1 GPTEG
6 TTFSCCYTVLATP
19 TVKNSIPIGT
29 PIANTQVYI
38 LDSRMRPVPIGVPGE
53 LYIGGDGLARGY
65 WNDPALTAEK
75 FVPDPASADAGAR
88 RYKTGDRVRYLA
100 DGNIEFLGRID
111 TQVKLRGYRVEPGEI
126 EAVVKRNAGVQDC
139 VVTVEDAGNDKRLIA
154 YVVRNNNDPELDRI
168 ALRTYLHA
176 KLPEYMVPS
185 AFVFLDKLPLTANGK
200 LDRKAL
206 PSAGEQAAEQSGE
219 GPRGATEEML
229 AGIWSSLLGAAN
241 LQRENNFFD
250 LGGHSLL
257 TMQLAARLRQI
268 FHCEVPLR
276 AIFEFPVLQDMAA
289 YLDASSSRPRTGKLV
304 RIQPIPRESYL
315 PVTRG
320 QERIWFVSQLMGNS
334 SVYNIAGAVR
344 LKGEVDRERL
354 ERSFQ
359 EVVRRHEVLRSSF
372 WVREKE
378 LEVRSGEDKEE
389 AERRAVRGEA
399 EQGFDLGQ
407 ASQLRA
413 GLLRVGERESVLV
426 VVLHHMIADGWS
438 IGVLLR
444 ELEQLYE
451 AYGRGEESP
460 LEELEIQYVDYA
472 GWEEEL
478 LSSEEMKEGLEY
490 WKKQLAGAR
499 GLELEGDYGRR
510 GERSHRGGT
519 IGFRLGKELS
529 EKIRE
534 VARSAGVTLYMA
546 LLGCWQVLL
555 WRYSGEKDVVVGSA
569 VAQRPTVESEKLI
582 GMMVNLVAMRTEV
595 EERKSYRELLE
606 QVKGTVMEG
615 HRYEYVQFEKVVE
628 EVEKRGGGGREL
640 VQVVLAWQS
649 GMKRELRLGE
659 VVGRVEGV
667 ETGTAKFDVTITM
680 GEGEGGEIEGSVEYS
695 VDLFREETV
704 RNLISHFRHVVEQVV
719 QFPNQPLGELAFV
732 TKDEEKQL
740 AEWNQTK
747 VDYPREKSIADLYS
761 EVAARN
767 PDAAAVV
774 FGDRQLSYAELERR
788 ANQLSRHLSQQGI
801 GPEAMVGICTERSLE
816 MLVGILGILKAGAAY
831 VPLDITYPAERLQF
845 MAANAKIQVLLTQE
859 RLLPA
864 LPALNTTI
872 VCLDRDWDEV
882 SRQSQTPLQLR
893 I

>member
-1 GPTEG
+1 LSRHLSQQGIGPEAMVGICTERSLEMLVGILGILKAGAAYVPLDITYPAERLQFMAANAKIQVLLTQERLLPALPALNTTIVCLDRDWDEVSRQSQTPLQLRIDAQNLAYTMYTYGSTGTPKGAAVTHRNVVRLVRNTDYVELNEREIFLQFAPISFDAATFEIWGALLNGGKLVVFSGGMPSPENLGHELKRNKVTTLWLTAGLFRLVTEQQIEDLTGIPQLLAGGDVLHPSAVARVLEELPSCRLINGYGPTEG

-88 RYKTGDRVRYLA
+88 LYKTGDRVRYLA

-139 VVTVEDAGNDKRLIA
+139 VVTVEGAGNDKRLIA

-320 QERIWFVSQLMGNS
+320 QQRIWFVSQLMGNS

-372 WVREKE
+372 WVREGKLVQQVHGEEEVGIRLREKE

-490 WKKQLAGAR
+490 W
-499 GLELEGDYGRR
+499 
-510 GERSHRGGT
+510 
-519 IGFRLGKELS
+519 
-529 EKIRE
+529 
-534 VARSAGVTLYMA
+534 
-546 LLGCWQVLL
+546 
-555 WRYSGEKDVVVGSA
+555 
-569 VAQRPTVESEKLI
+569 
-582 GMMVNLVAMRTEV
+582 
-595 EERKSYRELLE
+595 
-606 QVKGTVMEG
+606 
-615 HRYEYVQFEKVVE
+615 
-628 EVEKRGGGGREL
+628 
-640 VQVVLAWQS
+640 
-649 GMKRELRLGE
+649 
-659 VVGRVEGV
+659 
-667 ETGTAKFDVTITM
+667 
-680 GEGEGGEIEGSVEYS
+680 
-695 VDLFREETV
+695 
-704 RNLISHFRHVVEQVV
+704 
-719 QFPNQPLGELAFV
+719 
-732 TKDEEKQL
+732 
-740 AEWNQTK
+740 
-747 VDYPREKSIADLYS
+747 
-761 EVAARN
+761 
-767 PDAAAVV
+767 
-774 FGDRQLSYAELERR
+774 
-788 ANQLSRHLSQQGI
+788 
-801 GPEAMVGICTERSLE
+801 
-816 MLVGILGILKAGAAY
+816 
-831 VPLDITYPAERLQF
+831 
-845 MAANAKIQVLLTQE
+845 
-859 RLLPA
+859 
-864 LPALNTTI
+864 
-872 VCLDRDWDEV
+872 
-882 SRQSQTPLQLR
+882 
-893 I
+893 

>member
-1 GPTEG
+1 
-6 TTFSCCYTVLATP
+6 
-19 TVKNSIPIGT
+19 
-29 PIANTQVYI
+29 
-38 LDSRMRPVPIGVPGE
+38 
-53 LYIGGDGLARGY
+53 
-65 WNDPALTAEK
+65 
-75 FVPDPASADAGAR
+75 
-88 RYKTGDRVRYLA
+88 
-100 DGNIEFLGRID
+100 
-111 TQVKLRGYRVEPGEI
+111 
-126 EAVVKRNAGVQDC
+126 
-139 VVTVEDAGNDKRLIA
+139 
-154 YVVRNNNDPELDRI
+154 
-168 ALRTYLHA
+168 
-176 KLPEYMVPS
+176 
-185 AFVFLDKLPLTANGK
+185 
-200 LDRKAL
+200 
-206 PSAGEQAAEQSGE
+206 
-219 GPRGATEEML
+219 
-229 AGIWSSLLGAAN
+229 
-241 LQRENNFFD
+241 
-250 LGGHSLL
+250 
-257 TMQLAARLRQI
+257 
-268 FHCEVPLR
+268 
-276 AIFEFPVLQDMAA
+276 
-289 YLDASSSRPRTGKLV
+289 
-304 RIQPIPRESYL
+304 
-315 PVTRG
+315 
-320 QERIWFVSQLMGNS
+320 
-334 SVYNIAGAVR
+334 
-344 LKGEVDRERL
+344 
-354 ERSFQ
+354 
-359 EVVRRHEVLRSSF
+359 
-372 WVREKE
+372 
-378 LEVRSGEDKEE
+378 
-389 AERRAVRGEA
+389 
-399 EQGFDLGQ
+399 
-407 ASQLRA
+407 RA

-704 RNLISHFRHVVEQVV
+704 RNLISHFRHLMRSAATYPDLPVGQLETLS
-719 QFPNQPLGELAFV
+719 P
-732 TKDEEKQL
+732 EEKQQIL
-740 AEWNQTK
+740 A
-747 VDYPREKSIADLYS
+747 S
-761 EVAARN
+761 
-767 PDAAAVV
+767 
-774 FGDRQLSYAELERR
+774 
-788 ANQLSRHLSQQGI
+788 
-801 GPEAMVGICTERSLE
+801 
-816 MLVGILGILKAGAAY
+816 GAASTL
-831 VPLDITYPAERLQF
+831 PTDSDET
-845 MAANAKIQVLLTQE
+845 VLKMF
-859 RLLPA
+859 A
-864 LPALNTTI
+864 SH
-872 VCLDRDWDEV
+872 V
-882 SRQSQTPLQLR
+882 SV
-893 I
+893 